1 MLVGLR
7 RAITFL
13 TRVPVRARVEGPSDL
28 ATALPWFGV
37 VGALVG
43 AAIGGLYALL
53 RLALP
58 PFASA
63 VIAVAAG
70 ALITG
75 AFHED
80 GLGDVADAFG
90 GGHDRE
96 SVERILRDSR
106 QGTFGVLAICAAFV
120 ARVALLGRLP
130 DGRAWIA
137 LAAAGALSRGFAVA
151 VMWLAPRADASAL
164 GASAG
169 AAARV
174 DQFALGVVVA
184 AALAAAALGWWPI
197 VAAAL
202 GLVLTGWMVRL
213 ALHKLGG
220 VNGDVLGAVQQLT
233 EIATLAV
240 VVAVITNGWALHGLR
255 VHP

>member
-1 MLVGLR
+1 MLSGFR
-7 RAITFL
+7 RAVGFL
-13 TRVPVRARVEGPSDL
+13 TRVPVRAAVAGPRDL

-43 AAIGGLYALL
+43 AATGGVYALS

-58 PFASA
+58 PFVSA
-63 VIAVAAG
+63 VFAVATSAI
-70 ALITG
+70 ITG

-90 GGHDRE
+90 GGYDRE

-106 QGTFGVLAICAAFV
+106 QGTFGVLAICAAFL
-120 ARVALLGRLP
+120 ARVALVGRLP
-130 DGRAWIA
+130 DARAWVA
-137 LAAAGALSRGFAVA
+137 LGAAGALSRGFAVA
-151 VMWLAPRADASAL
+151 VMWLAPAAEASSL

-169 AAARV
+169 AGARMI
-174 DQFALGVVVA
+174 QFALGVAVA
-184 AALAAAALGWWPI
+184 AVIAAVAIGWWI
-197 VAAAL
+197 VAAVVIGA
-202 GLVLTGWMVRL
+202 VVATWMVWL
-213 ALHKLGG
+213 AMRKLGG

-240 VVAVITNGWALHGLR
+240 VVAVLTNGWALHGLR
-255 VHP
+255 LD

>member
-1 MLVGLR
+1 MLLGLR

-13 TRVPVRARVEGPSDL
+13 TRLPIPARTESSADL

-37 VGALVG
+37 VGALIGALVG
-43 AAIGGLYALL
+43 GIYALV

-58 PFASA
+58 ALPAA
-63 VIAVAAG
+63 VIAIAAS

-75 AFHED
+75 GFHED

-90 GGHDRE
+90 AGRDRE
-96 SVERILRDSR
+96 SVAKILRDSR
-106 QGTFGVLAICAAFV
+106 QGTYGVLAICAAFL
-120 ARVALLGRLP
+120 ARVALLGSIP
-130 DGRAWIA
+130 AARAWVA

-151 VMWLAPRADASAL
+151 LMWLAPPAEASTL

-169 AAARV
+169 SAARTA
-174 DQFALGVVVA
+174 QFAAGVIVATLIAAVALGAWTVVAVLIGVVVSMA
-184 AALAAAALGWWPI
+184 MAVLA
-197 VAAAL
+197 
-202 GLVLTGWMVRL
+202 MR
-213 ALHKLGG
+213 KLGG

-233 EIATLAV
+233 EISTLAV
-240 VVAVITNGWALHGLR
+240 VVAVITHGWASAGMH